1 MVAGRRRLLSVWTR
15 RSDSTGCTRRAYRAA
30 RWRDHRSSPTLAR
43 AELETRTSPTPAAA
57 LRRSNLTAHTALE
70 TRRLKDW
77 NFVRFKQPYL
87 LQTSTTQSMLLDPC
101 DMENQYLS
109 RWRAAGGTPL
119 FPRVQHKHHT
129 PVSSVKRAH
138 SSRQLWGPDAV
149 TGAGMRR
156 RSRRRRSRAQL
167 TSEIE
172 EWRRV
177 SWGQLSAPRSRQ
189 RAQDFKRAR
198 RGSFPDLAE
207 QLSRLRFQ

>member
-1 MVAGRRRLLSVWTR
+1 MAGRRSV
-15 RSDSTGCTRRAYRAA
+15 
-30 RWRDHRSSPTLAR
+30 RWRAERCTARPKKHGSDAMSQNVRSGSPRAGPSLCYKSLQHR
-43 AELETRTSPTPAAA
+43 
-57 LRRSNLTAHTALE
+57 
-70 TRRLKDW
+70 
-77 NFVRFKQPYL
+77 V
-87 LQTSTTQSMLLDPC
+87 SMLLDPC

>member
-1 MVAGRRRLLSVWTR
+1 MWVTYRSKGHRGSQDMRGGLVARFFLFFTFFTFRFDISFFSFSISFFSSMFLVARRVIIFALLES
-15 RSDSTGCTRRAYRAA
+15 
-30 RWRDHRSSPTLAR
+30 AR
-43 AELETRTSPTPAAA
+43 ARRGAAW
-57 LRRSNLTAHTALE
+57 RRE

-87 LQTSTTQSMLLDPC
+87 LQISTTQSMLLDPC

-156 RSRRRRSRAQL
+156 RSRRRRSRAQQ

-198 RGSFPDLAE
+198 RGS
-207 QLSRLRFQ
+207 S